1 MIPCWLER
9 PIGAW
14 ACYNFDT
21 RISIFFLV
29 FFLKADPLLWLEKS
43 LAAHVGKQSVGL
55 SADAKLDNKPLS
67 HHQPRPSSDSSRSW
81 ICQGF
86 WGRSRCT
93 CCSGALGQ
101 VVRRCP
107 KRSPFDGMHPDPNTI
122 ECSVHPERER
132 SLRLVD
138 TDICCAVIGWF
149 AGCPVSAGR
158 ALGKGGVQWR
168 EERKSRCESTRFGKT
183 TTLKNQLGSVF
194 GPLGE

>member
-1 MIPCWLER
+1 MCH
-9 PIGAW
+9 
-14 ACYNFDT
+14 NFDT
-21 RISIFFLV
+21 CISIFVLV
-29 FFLKADPLLWLEKS
+29 FILKVDPLLWLEKS

-67 HHQPRPSSDSSRSW
+67 HHQPRPSYYSSRSW

-86 WGRSRCT
+86 RGRSRCT

-122 ECSVHPERER
+122 VCSVHPERER

>member
-1 MIPCWLER
+1 M
-9 PIGAW
+9 
-14 ACYNFDT
+14 
-21 RISIFFLV
+21 
-29 FFLKADPLLWLEKS
+29 
-43 LAAHVGKQSVGL
+43 GL

-67 HHQPRPSSDSSRSW
+67 HHQPRPSSYSSCSW

-122 ECSVHPERER
+122 VCSVHPEREQR
-132 SLRLVD
+132 LRLVD
-138 TDICCAVIGWF
+138 TDFCCAVIGRF

-183 TTLKNQLGSVF
+183 TTLKTSRGVFLVHWVSKTIVGF
-194 GPLGE
+194 GPPGAAGRFLRVTNET